1 MSDIIIDS
9 HAHLTMRE
17 FDADRP
23 EVIARARDAGVKY
36 VINAGFDLASSE
48 AGVALAEQ
56 YDCCYAT
63 VGIHPHDATDCTDQA
78 LARLEELSRN
88 SKVVAV
94 GETGLDF
101 HYDRSPRDAQ
111 VAAFTAQLE
120 LAKRRSLPVVVH
132 DREAHAQTM
141 DVLKASGVTDVAL
154 HCFAGDAAM
163 AAAARSRGY
172 LISAG
177 GPATFKNARHL
188 PDALRAASLE
198 HLMLETDCP
207 YLAPEPHR
215 GKRNEPSYLPLIART
230 FAEILSPLTVADV
243 CRVTTHNA
251 ERFFGIGA
259 IPAAQIAYQIRDSL
273 YLNLTNRCTN
283 ACTFC
288 IRQKTDFIKG
298 HNLRL
303 DREPDF
309 DEVVAAIGDPA
320 RYREVVFCGYGEPL
334 LRLELVKRVA
344 QWLKQRKSRVRLNTN
359 GQGNLIAGR
368 NVVPDLV
375 GLVDEVSVSLN
386 AADGAAYQ
394 SVCRSRYGD
403 AAFAEVKR
411 FVAECAR
418 AGIAT
423 SVTALDLPGVDLGQC
438 GELAR
443 ELGATLRVRH
453 YDAVG

>member
-1 MSDIIIDS
+1 DCD
-9 HAHLTMRE
+9 
-17 FDADRP
+17 DA
-23 EVIARARDAGVKY
+23 
-36 VINAGFDLASSE
+36 
-48 AGVALAEQ
+48 
-56 YDCCYAT
+56 
-63 VGIHPHDATDCTDQA
+63 A
-78 LARLEELSRN
+78 LARLEELSQN
-88 SKVVAV
+88 SKVVAI

-101 HYDRSPRDAQ
+101 YRDTSPRDRQ
-111 VAAFTAQLE
+111 VAAFRAHLD

-132 DREAHAQTM
+132 DRDAHAETM
-141 DVLKASGVTDVAL
+141 EILEGSGPADVVL
-154 HCFAGDAAM
+154 HCFAGDGAM
-163 AAAARSRGY
+163 AARVRQRGW

-177 GPATFKNARHL
+177 GPATFRNAKHL
-188 PDALRAASLE
+188 PAALRAASLE

-215 GKRNEPSYLPLIART
+215 GQRNEPSYLPLIAAR
-230 FAEILSPLTVADV
+230 FAEILAPLTLDDV
-243 CRVTTHNA
+243 RRVTAHNA

-259 IPAAQIAYQIRDSL
+259 VPAAQIAYRIRDSL

-309 DEVVAAIGDPA
+309 AEVTSAIGDPSK
-320 RYREVVFCGYGEPL
+320 YREVVFCGYGEPL
-334 LRLELVKRVA
+334 LRLELVKQLA
-344 QWLKQRKSRVRLNTN
+344 AWLKERKARVRLNTN
-359 GQGNLIAGR
+359 GQGSIIAGR
-368 NVVPDLV
+368 NIVPELT
-375 GLVDEVSVSLN
+375 GLIDEVSVSLN
-386 AADGAAYQ
+386 AADGGTYQ

-423 SVTALDLPGVDLGQC
+423 SVTVLDMPGISIAEC